1 MTAAVSTYGYVGW
14 LGLVASLTL
23 VGIAIAISL
32 WQRLE
37 LERSLLWASA
47 RAIVQL
53 LAVGAV
59 LAFVL
64 SPAVPLIVS
73 WVWVVFMVV
82 FAADTVR
89 RRAPEVPGALQ
100 LALGSMALAC
110 TVSLLVLF
118 GLGIFPL
125 NARTLIPLS
134 GMVVGNS
141 LTGTVVAARRV
152 VGELSDKRSE
162 VEARLALGLSSRE
175 ASRPYV
181 REALRTAMI
190 SQIESTKAVGL
201 VFLPG
206 AMTGLILAG
215 ETPISAVLVQA
226 AVMFL
231 ILGAVA
237 TTAAAMSL
245 GLARRLFTPDH
256 RLVRL
261 SRRAA

>member
-1 MTAAVSTYGYVGW
+1 MTAAATYGYVGW
-14 LGLVASLTL
+14 LGLAASLVL
-23 VGIAIAISL
+23 VGIAVAISL
-32 WQRLE
+32 WQRLD
-37 LERSLLWASA
+37 LERSLVWASA

-64 SPAVPLIVS
+64 SPRVPLAVS
-73 WVWVVFMVV
+73 WVWVAGMVA

-89 RRAPEVPGALQ
+89 RRAPEVPGALR
-100 LALGSMALAC
+100 LALMSMTLAC
-110 TVSLLVLF
+110 AVSLLVLF

-125 NARTLIPLS
+125 GARTLIPLS

-162 VEARLALGLSSRE
+162 VEARLALGLSSRD
-175 ASRPYV
+175 AARPYV

-215 ETPISAVLVQA
+215 EKPIDAVLVQA

-261 SRRAA
+261 ERRAA

>member
-1 MTAAVSTYGYVGW
+1 MIAAAATYGYVGW
-14 LGLVASLTL
+14 VGLAASLLL
-23 VGIAIAISL
+23 VGIAIAISG
-32 WQRLE
+32 WQRLG
-37 LERSLLWASA
+37 LERSLLWAST

-64 SPAVPLIVS
+64 SPRVPLVVS
-73 WVWVVFMVV
+73 WLWVAGMVV
-82 FAADTVR
+82 FAGDTVR
-89 RRAPEVPGALQ
+89 RRAPEVPGAFG
-100 LALGSMALAC
+100 LALMSMALAGS
-110 TVSLLVLF
+110 VSLLILF

-152 VGELSDKRSE
+152 VGELSDKRNE
-162 VEARLALGLSSRE
+162 VEARLALGLSSRD
-175 ASRPYV
+175 AARPYV
-181 REALRTAMI
+181 REALRTALI

-215 ETPISAVLVQA
+215 EKPIDAVLVQA

-245 GLARRLFTPDH
+245 GLARRLFTADH
-256 RLVRL
+256 RLVRVE
-261 SRRAA
+261 RRTA

>member
-73 WVWVVFMVV
+73 WVWVVFMVI